1 MKKNRF
7 LILVILLFYSL
18 IFTSAVFAQDEE
30 LKLSMSRDF
39 GYSSGTGDIQ
49 GTFSMKVTGPDTLV
63 RVQFYI
69 DETIIAEDN
78 EAPFKVQFVT
88 DNYPLGVHTMYA
100 IGFTSDGRELRTRDV
115 TANFVSAEEGWS
127 TALKIIGP
135 VLGIVLVAAVLSA
148 ILPALGGGRKKGA
161 LLPPGERN
169 YGVVGGT
176 ICRRCKHPFAMNLM
190 APNMVVGK
198 LVRCPNCGKWFIGRR
213 ASADGLR
220 AAEEGEWAQV
230 HGKPQVNEMT
240 EEEKLRK
247 ELDDSKYQ
255 GM

>member
-1 MKKNRF
+1 MKKNRLF
-7 LILVILLFYSL
+7 ILVTLLASL
-18 IFTSAVFAQDEE
+18 IFATSVLAQEEEE

-49 GTFSMKVTGPDTLV
+49 GTFSMKVTGPDNLV
-63 RVQFYI
+63 KVQFYI
-69 DETIIAEDN
+69 DETMIAEDT
-78 EAPFKVQFVT
+78 ESPFRVQFVT
-88 DNYPLGVHTMYA
+88 DNYPLGMHTMYA
-100 IGFTSDGRELRTRDV
+100 IGFTSDGRELRTREV
-115 TANFVSAEEGWS
+115 TANYVSAEEGWD

-135 VLGIVLVAAVLSA
+135 VFGIILVVALLSA
-148 ILPALGGGRKKGA
+148 VLPALGGGRRKGV

-176 ICRRCKHPFAMNLM
+176 ICPRCGHPFPLNLFS
-190 APNMVVGK
+190 PNMVVGK
-198 LVRCPNCGKWFIGRR
+198 LVRCPNCGKWFIGRV
-213 ASADGLR
+213 ASKEALR
-220 AAEEGEWAQV
+220 AAEEAAWVQA

-240 EEEKLRK
+240 EGEKLRK

>member
-1 MKKNRF
+1 MKKNRLF
-7 LILVILLFYSL
+7 ILVTLLASL
-18 IFTSAVFAQDEE
+18 IFATSVLAQEEEE

-49 GTFSMKVTGPDTLV
+49 GTFSMKVTGPDNLV
-63 RVQFYI
+63 KVQFYI
-69 DETIIAEDN
+69 DETMIAEDT
-78 EAPFKVQFVT
+78 ESPFRVQFVT
-88 DNYPLGVHTMYA
+88 DNYPLGMHTMYA
-100 IGFTSDGRELRTRDV
+100 IGFTSDGRELRTREV
-115 TANFVSAEEGWS
+115 TANYVSAEEGWD

-135 VLGIVLVAAVLSA
+135 VFGIILVVALLSA
-148 ILPALGGGRKKGA
+148 VLPALGGGRRKGV

-176 ICRRCKHPFAMNLM
+176 ICPRCGHPFPLNLFS
-190 APNMVVGK
+190 PNMVVGK
-198 LVRCPNCGKWFIGRR
+198 LVRCPNCGKWFIGRV
-213 ASADGLR
+213 ASKEVLR
-220 AAEEGEWAQV
+220 AAEEAAWVQA

-240 EEEKLRK
+240 EGEKLRK